1 MHAMPPRRAAL
12 TAVLGVLLVAL
23 LIVIAFLIGRGSQGA
38 GTPTSAAT
46 AVTQATQSAQAPTS
60 TAAAP
65 TATPTAV
72 SATATPAPAP
82 TGQTIQSFVVPQTVK
97 CDAANQTTPSV
108 HLTWTTVDTTG
119 VSISID
125 GPGKF
130 ADYPASGSADVPFA
144 CSVAQHT
151 YLLTTHGTGTP
162 ATRTVVVKR
171 TN

>member
-1 MHAMPPRRAAL
+1 L

-23 LIVIAFLIGRGSQGA
+23 VVVIAFLIVRGSQGGA
-38 GTPTSAAT
+38 QPLSAAT
-46 AVTQATQSAQAPTS
+46 AVTQATQAPTAT
-60 TAAAP
+60 TAPP

-72 SATATPAPAP
+72 SATPTPAPAP
-82 TGQTIQSFVVPQTVK
+82 TGQTILTFVVPATIK
-97 CDAANQTTPSV
+97 CDAADQTTPPV
-108 HLTWTTVDTTG
+108 HLTWTTARATG

-130 ADYPASGSADVPFA
+130 ADYPASGSADLPFA

-151 YLLTTHGTGTP
+151 YLLTTQGTGTP

-171 TN
+171 VN